1 MTKRQQKPVATKA
14 MMVSKPQVAVL
25 DSTAQ
30 LMRSIAVAAADPKCN
45 VQKMQTLKEMYL
57 DMSDR
62 AAKIGFDNAL
72 AQMQVELPEID
83 RKGRITIRRKD
94 PKTGERTG
102 PIEQSTAYARW
113 EDISDVIKP
122 ILFKYS
128 FSLSFRT
135 GFDEA
140 GRVKVTGILA
150 RGGHREETTM
160 ILQHDATGSKNPVQA
175 VGSSTSY
182 GRRYTACALLNI
194 TSRGEDDDG
203 GPRREP
209 QPTLSPEQHAE
220 LIKLAEEAGADLARF
235 CAMLKV
241 DSLVDIPALRFAEAK
256 AQLLRKK
263 RAKDQMATEAVS
275 DFPGDKPMKTE
286 PPKNEFHR

>member
-1 MTKRQQKPVATKA
+1 MKRQTRPVKA
-14 MMVSKPQVAVL
+14 LVPAKAPVIAM
-25 DSTAQ
+25 DSTAR
-30 LMRSIAVAAADPKCN
+30 LMQAMAVAAADPKCN
-45 VQKMQTLKEMYL
+45 VQKMQTLKEMYES
-57 DMSDR
+57 MENR
-62 AAKIGFDNAL
+62 IAKIGFDNAL

-102 PIEQSTAYARW
+102 PIEQSTSYARW

-122 ILFKYS
+122 ILFKYG

-209 QPTLSPEQHAE
+209 QPTLSLEQHAE
-220 LIKLAEEAGADLARF
+220 LIKLAEEADADLARF

-241 DSLVDIPALRFAEAK
+241 DSLVDIPALRFAEAR

-263 RAKDQMATEAVS
+263 KAREQDKAKS
-275 DFPGDKPMKTE
+275 DFPGDRPMS
-286 PPKNEFHR
+286 

>member
-1 MTKRQQKPVATKA
+1 MKRQTRPVKA
-14 MMVSKPQVAVL
+14 LVPAKAPVIAM
-25 DSTAQ
+25 DSTAR
-30 LMRSIAVAAADPKCN
+30 LMQAMAVAAADPKCN
-45 VQKMQTLKEMYL
+45 VQKMQTLKEMYES
-57 DMSDR
+57 MENR
-62 AAKIGFDNAL
+62 IAKIGFDNAL

-102 PIEQSTAYARW
+102 PIEQSTSYARW

-122 ILFKYS
+122 ILFKYG

-182 GRRYTACALLNI
+182 GKRYTACALLNI

-209 QPTLSPEQHAE
+209 QPTLSLEQHAE
-220 LIKLAEEAGADLARF
+220 LIKLAEEADADLARF
-235 CAMLKV
+235 CALFKV
-241 DSLVDIPALRFAEAK
+241 DSLVDIHALRFEEAK

-263 RAKDQMATEAVS
+263 KRKEQKEAMGS
-275 DFPGDKPMKTE
+275 DFPGDKPMPKTE